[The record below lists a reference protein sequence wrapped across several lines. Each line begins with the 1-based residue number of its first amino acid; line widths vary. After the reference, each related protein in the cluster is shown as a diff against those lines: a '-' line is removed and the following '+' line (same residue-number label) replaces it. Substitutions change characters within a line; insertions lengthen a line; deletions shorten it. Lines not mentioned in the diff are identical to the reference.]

1 MTVSDRITHLRQ
13 GFRLRQDYGGTSREH
28 REIELRMTP
37 AVASAYA
44 KAMADKKAM
53 AGKIDEYDLRKTGK
67 QWLSFWVLFFF
78 PVSCDNLG
86 LYVRGDQLV
95 VAQ

>member
-1 MTVSDRITHLRQ
+1 MLRTGNTDFNLPQ
-13 GFRLRQDYGGTSREH
+13 KAQNKKVNNELHEWH
-28 REIELRMTP
+28 EEIELRMTP

-67 QWLSFWVLFFF
+67 QWLLLWVLFFF
-78 PVSCDNLG
+78 LVSGDNLG
-86 LYVRGDQLV
+86 LYV
-95 VAQ
+95 

>member
-1 MTVSDRITHLRQ
+1 MTVSDKITHLRQ

-44 KAMADKKAM
+44 KASARQESY
-53 AGKIDEYDLRKTGK
+53 GG
-67 QWLSFWVLFFF
+67 
-78 PVSCDNLG
+78 
-86 LYVRGDQLV
+86 
-95 VAQ
+95 